1 MECDRVTDIRRVGR
15 SEASV
20 QLDEAV
26 GHSRINEDARRL
38 VLPDSNCPKK
48 VLVKTLRS
56 LFRQYNY
63 TVSRY
68 SLNVFHDSM
77 TVRNEELEL
86 FSQRHGFLIMPDM
99 GRAEWG
105 GLFYELLIIK
115 YICDMGFF
123 SDYDVLGIGLCT
135 LLRWHDNL

>member
-1 MECDRVTDIRRVGR
+1 MSNNEINTTHSFQVMECDRVTDIRRVGR

-26 GHSRINEDARRL
+26 GHSQSNGNARRL
-38 VLPDSNCPKK
+38 VLPDSNCPEK

-99 GRAEWG
+99 AGVNGA
-105 GLFYELLIIK
+105 
-115 YICDMGFF
+115 
-123 SDYDVLGIGLCT
+123 DYSM
-135 LLRWHDNL
+135 NY